1 MSRDT
6 ILDEVRTIRETI
18 AREHDYNIAAI
29 FQMLVQAERESQREH
44 ASPVPP
50 KVDPATA
57 AAQLSVA
64 ADNRRQS
71 P

>member
-1 MSRDT
+1 MNRDT
-6 ILDEVRTIRETI
+6 IIDEVRANREAI
-18 AREHDYNIAAI
+18 AREHDYDLASI
-29 FQMLVQAERESQREH
+29 FQMLVEAERQSERDH

-50 KVDPATA
+50 KVDPVTA

-64 ADNRRQS
+64 ADNRRRS